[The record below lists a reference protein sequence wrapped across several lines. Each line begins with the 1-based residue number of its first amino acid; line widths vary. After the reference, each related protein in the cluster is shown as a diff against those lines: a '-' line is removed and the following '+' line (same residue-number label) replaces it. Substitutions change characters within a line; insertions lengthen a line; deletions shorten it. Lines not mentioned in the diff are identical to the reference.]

1 MELLDD
7 GERTHGQNNP
17 LFPGEGT
24 FIDESVDS
32 AAGFMMESLDT
43 QVPRMQPRTETED
56 SRMAET
62 ALDTTFEA
70 HDAPLFESEVPEGHV
85 LQSQTQPEDTFDPH
99 WVVTQSDDGTEY
111 WCNKRTRQ
119 TSWDRPASSIP
130 PRPPM
135 PERVDDHATTR
146 DETAADRSMVAEV
159 ADSTFEAQGAPLLE
173 LAQHDQGARI
183 NTSTAQLEEARPAR
197 PDWRVAQ
204 SDDGTEYWCNMRT
217 REVTWD
223 RPASFVPPRQP
234 MPEHVDPAPP
244 NPERDSLSPSLQ
256 QSPTRPLR
264 QPPPAPTPEEV
275 RELRESLF
283 PSLQQSPTRPLRQPP
298 PAPTPEEVRELRE
311 SLFPSLQQPSPLHH
325 QAPPP
330 SNPEP
335 VNELRAGM
343 SPSLQQSPTR
353 PLRQP
358 PPAPTPEEVRELR
371 ESLFP
376 SLQQP
381 SPLHH
386 QAPPPSNPEQ
396 VEELQQ
402 SPTRRQNPPIPTAE
416 EVLEFRARIPSPSF
430 LRSPIRRPAPPI
442 PSLEEVNARR
452 ALASPS
458 ISRRLAAKQMLRSPT
473 SDDIVEQ
480 TPADIIFEQ
489 IDLGSSGRIKFT
501 SFNK

>member
-1 MELLDD
+1 M
-7 GERTHGQNNP
+7 
-17 LFPGEGT
+17 
-24 FIDESVDS
+24 DESVDS
-32 AAGFMMESLDT
+32 AAGFMMGSLDT

-62 ALDTTFEA
+62 VLDSTFEA

-298 PAPTPEEVRELRE
+298 PAPTPEEVRALRE
-311 SLFPSLQQPSPLHH
+311 IQ
-325 QAPPP
+325 
-330 SNPEP
+330 
-335 VNELRAGM
+335 
-343 SPSLQQSPTR
+343 
-353 PLRQP
+353 
-358 PPAPTPEEVRELR
+358 
-371 ESLFP
+371 FP

-402 SPTRRQNPPIPTAE
+402 SPTRRQNPPIPTAK
-416 EVLEFRARIPSPSF
+416 EVLELRARMSPPSF
-430 LRSPIRRPAPPI
+430 PRSPIRRPAPPI

-480 TPADIIFEQ
+480 TPADSIFEQ
-489 IDLGSSGRIKFT
+489 IDLGSIAPAALHSQASIQ
-501 SFNK
+501 S